1 MRARAAT
8 SLACCLTGALGLALT
23 LGACSS
29 DTVPDGPSDATLSVV
44 ASTNVWGDV
53 VRQVA
58 GDLAEVTSIID
69 DPSVDPHSFEANAR
83 VELAISRADLV
94 VVNGG
99 GYDDF
104 ATQLVDALDQAPPVV
119 VAVDAHDEPAPV
131 DATDPAHE
139 DADDADHD
147 DADRDDA
154 DGTHDED
161 GTHEDGHAHG
171 EGNEHVWYDL
181 PTAQA
186 VAHQVADELAA
197 LAPEDAATLQAN
209 ADAFVERVAELEQRA
224 AELAGRHGGVG
235 VLVTEPVPLL
245 LVEAAGFVDRTP
257 AQFSEA
263 VEEEIDVPPGA
274 MSEML
279 DLVSSPDVAFLVY
292 NEQTTGP
299 QTDQVLEAAQDAGLP
314 VVDVTETL
322 PEGEDYVSWMAGNLD
337 AFAQALA

>member
-8 SLACCLTGALGLALT
+8 SLARSGAGALVLALA
-23 LGACSS
+23 LAACSS
-29 DTVPDGPSDATLSVV
+29 DDGPDGASDDATLSVV

-53 VRQVA
+53 VRQVG
-58 GDLAEVTSIID
+58 GDLVEVTSVVD

-83 VELAISRADLV
+83 VELAMSRADLV

-104 ATQLVDALDQAPPVV
+104 ASQLLDALDQAPPVV
-119 VAVDAHDEPAPV
+119 VAVDSHA
-131 DATDPAHE
+131 
-139 DADDADHD
+139 ADDAH
-147 DADRDDA
+147 ADESPEATPAED
-154 DGTHDED
+154 THAED
-161 GTHEDGHAHG
+161 THAEETHAEDGHAHG

-181 PTAQA
+181 PTVEA
-186 VAHQVADELAA
+186 VALDVADELAA
-197 LAPEDAATLQAN
+197 LAPEHAAQLQAN
-209 ADAFVERVAELEQRA
+209 ADAFVGRLAELEQRA
-224 AELAGRHGGVG
+224 ARLAEEHGGAE
-235 VLVTEPVPLL
+235 VLATEPVPLF
-245 LVEAAGFVDRTP
+245 LVEAAGLVDRTP
-257 AQFSEA
+257 PQFSAA
-263 VEEEIDVPPGA
+263 VEEETDVPPAA

-279 DLVSSPDVAFLVY
+279 DLVSSPQVAFLVY

-299 QTDQVLEAAQDAGLP
+299 QTDQVLEAAQAAGLP

>member
-8 SLACCLTGALGLALT
+8 SLARSGAGALVLALA
-23 LGACSS
+23 LAACSS
-29 DTVPDGPSDATLSVV
+29 DDGPDGASDDATLSVV

-53 VRQVA
+53 VRQVG
-58 GDLAEVTSIID
+58 GDLVEVTSVVD

-83 VELAISRADLV
+83 VELAMSRADLV

-104 ATQLVDALDQAPPVV
+104 ASQLLDALDQAPPVV
-119 VAVDAHDEPAPV
+119 VAVDSHTA
-131 DATDPAHE
+131 E
-139 DADDADHD
+139 D
-147 DADRDDA
+147 
-154 DGTHDED
+154 THAED
-161 GTHEDGHAHG
+161 THAEDGHAHG

-181 PTAQA
+181 PTVEA
-186 VAHQVADELAA
+186 VALDVADELAA
-197 LAPEDAATLQAN
+197 LAPEHAAQLRAN
-209 ADAFVERVAELEQRA
+209 ADAFVGRLAELEQRA
-224 AELAGRHGGVG
+224 ARLAEEHGGAE
-235 VLVTEPVPLL
+235 VLATEPVPLF
-245 LVEAAGFVDRTP
+245 LVEAAGLVDRTP
-257 AQFSEA
+257 PQFSAA
-263 VEEEIDVPPGA
+263 VEEETDVPPAA

-279 DLVSSPDVAFLVY
+279 DLVSSPQVAFLVY

-299 QTDQVLEAAQDAGLP
+299 QTDQVLEAAQAAGLP

>member
-8 SLACCLTGALGLALT
+8 SLARSGAGALVLALA
-23 LGACSS
+23 LAACSS
-29 DTVPDGPSDATLSVV
+29 DDGPDGASDDATLSVV

-53 VRQVA
+53 VRQVG
-58 GDLAEVTSIID
+58 GDLVEVTSVVD

-83 VELAISRADLV
+83 VELAMSRADLV

-104 ATQLVDALDQAPPVV
+104 ASQLLDALDQAPPVV
-119 VAVDAHDEPAPV
+119 VAVDSHA
-131 DATDPAHE
+131 
-139 DADDADHD
+139 ADDAH
-147 DADRDDA
+147 ADESPEA
-154 DGTHDED
+154 TPAEATPAEETHA
-161 GTHEDGHAHG
+161 EDGHAHG

-181 PTAQA
+181 PTVEA
-186 VAHQVADELAA
+186 VALDVADELAA
-197 LAPEDAATLQAN
+197 LAPEHAAQVRAN
-209 ADAFVERVAELEQRA
+209 ADAFVGRLAELEQRA
-224 AELAGRHGGVG
+224 ARLAEEHGGAE
-235 VLVTEPVPLL
+235 VLATEPVPLF
-245 LVEAAGFVDRTP
+245 LVEAAGLVDRTP
-257 AQFSEA
+257 PQFSAA
-263 VEEEIDVPPGA
+263 VEEETDVPPAA

-279 DLVSSPDVAFLVY
+279 DLVSSPQVAFLVY

-299 QTDQVLEAAQDAGLP
+299 QTDQVLEAAQAAGLP